1 MQSFCHHVLRDPA
14 IHARLKAEL
23 DQATT
28 SGQLSD
34 FPQWSETQALPYFQA
49 CLKEAM
55 RLRPAVGLNIT
66 RLVPPQGAEIAG
78 RRLPGG
84 TRVAV
89 NAWVLHR
96 DEGIF
101 GAQPKSYRP
110 ERWLEG
116 DAKGMERFMFQFGGG
131 SHLCEFVKA
140 KLKEDLLADVV
151 GITGIGKNLALLEM
165 NKTLPLLFRNYEL
178 ELLRP
183 QDDLKYQSTFFV
195 VQHGLDVRISK
206 RNKTA

>member
-28 SGQLSD
+28 SGHLSD

-101 GAQPKSYRP
+101 GAQPKSYKP

-116 DAKGMERFMFQFGGG
+116 DAKGMERYMFQFGGG

-140 KLKEDLLADVV
+140 KLKEDLLADIV

-165 NKTLPLLFRNYEL
+165 NKTLPLLFRDYEL